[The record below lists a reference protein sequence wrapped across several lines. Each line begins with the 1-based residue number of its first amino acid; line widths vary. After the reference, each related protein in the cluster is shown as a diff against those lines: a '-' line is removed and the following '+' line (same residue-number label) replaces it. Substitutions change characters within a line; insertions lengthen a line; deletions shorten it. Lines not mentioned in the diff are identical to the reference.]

1 MGREENRASG
11 ASTPLPAFLW
21 VLALGNLVVG
31 TGAFIIGGIVEPLSR
46 SLGESVPATGQLM
59 TVYSVA
65 NAFGAPLLA
74 AMAGRFDAR
83 TVLWVAMAL
92 LVAANGAS
100 ALAASWGEMALARI
114 AMAAGAGLFTPTA
127 AALGVAL
134 VPPEARGRA
143 LSVTFSGVGLSYVIG
158 LPFAAWAG
166 TSRWGWPLGFQAVA
180 ATGAL
185 ALLLLV
191 RAPRGVHTAPA
202 SLGGFGQ
209 VLRDR
214 RAMLALSVTAA
225 YFAAIVAIFGY
236 VGAFLH
242 DYAGVPT
249 DAVAPVLTGFG
260 VAALAGT
267 FAGGVLADRL
277 GATRMLYAIC
287 AGFLAVFAVLVSL
300 PGRTV
305 PLVATFLAW
314 GVIGFAFYAAQQ
326 SRLIAIAPRHATVML
341 ALNASMLYVGAAA
354 GAAIGGA
361 VIASPWGYRGLP
373 VVAAALI
380 VAVAMLV
387 RSSEPPRG

>member
-1 MGREENRASG
+1 
-11 ASTPLPAFLW
+11 
-21 VLALGNLVVG
+21 
-31 TGAFIIGGIVEPLSR
+31 
-46 SLGESVPATGQLM
+46 
-59 TVYSVA
+59 
-65 NAFGAPLLA
+65 
-74 AMAGRFDAR
+74 
-83 TVLWVAMAL
+83 
-92 LVAANGAS
+92 
-100 ALAASWGEMALARI
+100 MALARI

-214 RAMLALSVTAA
+214 RAMPALSVTAA

-249 DAVAPVLTGFG
+249 GAVAPVLTGFG